1 MKMKQQFKSN
11 FNLKNFIRIWIF
23 LIGVGILVWQSQS
36 TFATFFS
43 FKTTVAISQ
52 QTYDSLSIPTFG
64 LCQDYKW
71 DNGGNPKG
79 DDNINL
85 ADKDWILKQFYQ
97 LNEKMNISL
106 LKSKCMS

>member
-1 MKMKQQFKSN
+1 M
-11 FNLKNFIRIWIF
+11 WIF
-23 LIGVGILVWQSQS
+23 LIGVSILVWQSQS

-52 QTYDSLSIPTFG
+52 QTSDSLSIPTFG
-64 LCQDYKW
+64 LCQEHKW
-71 DNGGNPKG
+71 DNGGIPKG

-97 LNEKMNISL
+97 LNDKMNISL
-106 LKSKCMS
+106 LKS